1 MFCPWIFFSLEICQL
16 ILLDC
21 YVLRLNISLK
31 MAFFVI
37 SVFIILNIWLHALIV
52 SWNQSGMI
60 ESSKASFMFVTLPLK
75 NIQQH
80 DDVLSLN
87 ELLLVYLFALQRLN
101 CEETIVVKNAL
112 FFLNILYQN
121 WDGIYMHNW
130 YLVLF
135 IMFCLFLIC
144 YII

>member
-1 MFCPWIFFSLEICQL
+1 
-16 ILLDC
+16 
-21 YVLRLNISLK
+21 
-31 MAFFVI
+31 
-37 SVFIILNIWLHALIV
+37 
-52 SWNQSGMI
+52 MI

-101 CEETIVVKNAL
+101 CEETIVVKNTL

-121 WDGIYMHNW
+121 WDGIYMHN
-130 YLVLF
+130 
-135 IMFCLFLIC
+135 
-144 YII
+144 